1 MLYSQIMQYTCFVL
15 FNDEEDTARP
25 NSLNISEL
33 HWCFMHGLDLRFG
46 VGLNAALREEPVQS
60 RCALKCGLT
69 HGGKCWTRSVHG
81 RCAPR
86 LSSLGFIQVDQRLMV
101 LFEVLT
107 SGVLFI
113 MASYFRNF
121 FLKLC
126 RQQTLVSWLIKE
138 CLTCRDRSLLYS
150 QQVCPRSSIT
160 MSWNSTSKKRKK
172 NEPQNELRFNMWMFY
187 FSKSRH

>member
-81 RCAPR
+81 WCAPR

-107 SGVLFI
+107 TGVLFI
-113 MASYFRNF
+113 MASYFRLRNF
-121 FLKLC
+121 FFKTLSTADVSQLAHKRVSDLSRQKFIVQSASLSPLFHHLVLKFHL
-126 RQQTLVSWLIKE
+126 
-138 CLTCRDRSLLYS
+138 
-150 QQVCPRSSIT
+150 
-160 MSWNSTSKKRKK
+160 
-172 NEPQNELRFNMWMFY
+172 
-187 FSKSRH
+187 